1 LVDGELTLAGY
12 YKLPVPQEPTENC
25 VAHNGSLI
33 PVPGRDIK
41 AQAWYQGG
49 LSIFD
54 FTDPENPQEIAFFDR
69 GPLDESRIMLGG
81 YWSTYWFDGFIYG
94 AEIARGLDVFELV
107 ASEHLTENEIEAA
120 KLARYGE
127 FNTQAQPRV
136 TWPAAAPVAR
146 AYLDQMARNQGIKQ
160 ERASAVEGILAQ
172 AERGTAM
179 MVRTEL
185 SELAT
190 ALEADAR
197 AIERADERGDA
208 RRLRLLAKT
217 LKDMGSQ

>member
-1 LVDGELTLAGY
+1 
-12 YKLPVPQEPTENC
+12 
-25 VAHNGSLI
+25 
-33 PVPGRDIK
+33 
-41 AQAWYQGG
+41 
-49 LSIFD
+49 
-54 FTDPENPQEIAFFDR
+54 
-69 GPLDESRIMLGG
+69 
-81 YWSTYWFDGFIYG
+81 
-94 AEIARGLDVFELV
+94 
-107 ASEHLTENEIEAA
+107 
-120 KLARYGE
+120 
-127 FNTQAQPRV
+127 
-136 TWPAAAPVAR
+136 
-146 AYLDQMARNQGIKQ
+146 MARNQGIKL